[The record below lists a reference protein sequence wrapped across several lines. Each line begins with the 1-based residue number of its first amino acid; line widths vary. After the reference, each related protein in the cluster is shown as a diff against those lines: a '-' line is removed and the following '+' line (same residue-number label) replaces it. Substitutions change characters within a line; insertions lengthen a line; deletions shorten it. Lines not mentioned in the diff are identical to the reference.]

1 MKNLLINL
9 VEENKE
15 YTNDGQLASYIP
27 ALLRA
32 DKEHLGVCVVDIKN
46 KSVEEFAREAAVQI
60 IGITDVLIE
69 RQKQVEE
76 AQKE

>member
-1 MKNLLINL
+1 MCREQQN
-9 VEENKE
+9 V
-15 YTNDGQLASYIP
+15 Y
-27 ALLRA
+27 
-32 DKEHLGVCVVDIKN
+32 VVDIKN